1 MNTASL
7 VSRPNRRGVA
17 QWARSHGT
25 LTLYVVATIAVA
37 IQRGILAYPNDYAIF
52 RWSFHNLLAGR
63 DMYVLHPGQAHDLFK
78 YSPSFALLFAPFAMV
93 PFPVGVILWNL
104 TNALALYFAIET
116 LLPRPAARL
125 AQLLVLPQVLRAAQS
140 TQSNALVAA
149 LVILA
154 FVALE
159 SGAHL
164 RAAVAI
170 ATSAAI
176 KVFPLAALALAVPH
190 EGRRGAR
197 LLRFVAIVVVV
208 GAAIAAAPLLVV
220 RSTELAAQYR
230 SWAALGAREAHS
242 YGVSALGLLHEWAR
256 VGVSPVHLQ
265 LAGTLALLL
274 PLLRREQWQD
284 PSFRCRF
291 LASLLVYMVLFN
303 HKAEAQSYVIAL
315 AGIAIWFVTEPRTP
329 LRTAMMAVV
338 FFMTS
343 VSSSDIVPHAF
354 REGLSALHRQAWPVA
369 LVWLLMQVQ
378 LLTGAGAGERRH
390 GVACAET
397 RRPRPPEAEPQ
408 P

>member
-1 MNTASL
+1 MY
-7 VSRPNRRGVA
+7 
-17 QWARSHGT
+17 GT
-25 LTLYVVATIAVA
+25 LTLYVVATLAVT

-52 RWSFHNLLAGR
+52 RWSSRNLVAGR

-78 YSPSFALLFAPFAMV
+78 YSPSFAFLFAPFAVV

-104 TNALALYFAIET
+104 TNALALYFAMEK

-154 FVALE
+154 FLALE

-164 RAAVAI
+164 RAAAAI

-176 KVFPLAALALAVPH
+176 KVFPLAALALAVPR
-190 EGRRGAR
+190 EGHRPSRLAR
-197 LLRFVAIVVVV
+197 FIAIAVLV
-208 GAAIAAAPLLVV
+208 GAAIAAAPLVVV

-242 YGVSALGLLHEWAR
+242 YGVSALGLLHDWAG
-256 VGVSPVHLQ
+256 VGASPAHLQ

-284 PSFRCRF
+284 RSFRCRF

-303 HKAEAQSYVIAL
+303 HKAEQQSYVIAL
-315 AGIAIWFVTEPRTP
+315 AGIAIWYTIEPRTP

-369 LVWLLMQVQ
+369 LVWLLMQAQ
-378 LLTGAGAGERRH
+378 LLTGVGAGERQH
-390 GVACAET
+390 GVACDET
-397 RRPRPPEAEPQ
+397 RHPRSPETEAHP
-408 P
+408 